1 MANKNDIVI
10 NENKIK
16 TFRWLFYISLFQLF
30 ACFIF
35 PIILFP
41 IQVLLYIEMLNAL
54 TVGLLFGLYFLGVNI
69 YGTFIDKRRRP
80 IYIVIII
87 FISVWTIWTIMTWL
101 YIEHM
106 YYLT

>member
-1 MANKNDIVI
+1 MVNKNEIVI
-10 NENKIK
+10 SENKIK
-16 TFRWLFYISLFQLF
+16 TFRWLFYISLLQLLV
-30 ACFIF
+30 CFIF

-41 IQVLLYIEMLNAL
+41 KQVLLSIELLNAL

-69 YGTFIDKRRRP
+69 YGIFIDKRRRS
-80 IYIVIII
+80 IYIAIA
-87 FISVWTIWTIMTWL
+87 ISIGVWTIWTIITWL

>member
-1 MANKNDIVI
+1 MVDKNDMAI

-16 TFRWLFYISLFQLF
+16 TFRWLFYISLLQLL

-35 PIILFP
+35 PVILFP
-41 IQVLLYIEMLNAL
+41 IQVLLYIEIFIAL
-54 TVGLLFGLYFLGVNI
+54 TAGLLIGLYFLGVNI
-69 YGTFIDKRRRP
+69 CGIFVDKRRRS
-80 IYIVIII
+80 IYIVMSL
-87 FISVWTIWTIMTWL
+87 FISMWTIWTIITWL